1 MASAVV
7 GSSIFAPFFALGGR
21 SDEGRGYFSRKVGL
35 FLKGIHKTEFHP
47 FAAPV
52 EGGDEASIF
61 RVARDEKALRKK
73 LVAQK

>member
-1 MASAVV
+1 MLFRRVMIPCFKPVEKVRKVV
-7 GSSIFAPFFALGGR
+7 VFL
-21 SDEGRGYFSRKVGL
+21 RKVGL
-35 FLKGIHKTEFHP
+35 FLKVVHKVELRP
-47 FAAPV
+47 FAVAA